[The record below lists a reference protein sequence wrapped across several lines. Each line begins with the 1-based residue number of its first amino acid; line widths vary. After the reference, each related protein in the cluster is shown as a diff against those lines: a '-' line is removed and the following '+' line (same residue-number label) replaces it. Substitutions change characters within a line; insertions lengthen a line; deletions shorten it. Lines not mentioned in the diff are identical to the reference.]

1 MKNNSSV
8 NNLSPEIIA
17 PEVAVT
23 KVNQGALLVDLRTPR
38 EIQEGF
44 IPGATF
50 INAEEI
56 SSRLHE
62 FGDNKEREIVLYCKS
77 GGRCDY
83 VGQILKQIGYPNVFN
98 ALGYTDLK
106 DHIK

>member
-1 MKNNSSV
+1 MEDKSSI
-8 NNLSPEIIA
+8 NNLSPEIIDPA
-17 PEVAVT
+17 VAVT
-23 KVNQGALLVDLRTPR
+23 KISQGALLVDLRTPR

-62 FGDNKEREIVLYCKS
+62 FGNNKEREIVLYCKS

-83 VGQILKQIGYPNVFN
+83 VGQILKQIGYQNVFN